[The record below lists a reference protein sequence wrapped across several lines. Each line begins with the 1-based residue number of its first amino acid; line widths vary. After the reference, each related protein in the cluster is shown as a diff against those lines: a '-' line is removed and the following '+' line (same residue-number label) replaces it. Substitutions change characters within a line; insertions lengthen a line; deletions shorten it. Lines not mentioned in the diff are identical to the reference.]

1 MLIIQKIT
9 NCIDDIESLVSL
21 KKSFKYS
28 PYLVKACKPCIAL
41 AFPIYKKLLMALE
54 RCTDTYKNSSA
65 VARQNARP
73 RVTDCSASCIFFIC
87 NIIYTSF

>member
-28 PYLVKACKPCIAL
+28 SYLVKACKHCIAL

-54 RCTDTYKNSSA
+54 RCTDTYKNSST
-65 VARQNARP
+65 VARHNTWP
-73 RVTDCSASCIFFIC
+73 RVTACSASCIFFIC